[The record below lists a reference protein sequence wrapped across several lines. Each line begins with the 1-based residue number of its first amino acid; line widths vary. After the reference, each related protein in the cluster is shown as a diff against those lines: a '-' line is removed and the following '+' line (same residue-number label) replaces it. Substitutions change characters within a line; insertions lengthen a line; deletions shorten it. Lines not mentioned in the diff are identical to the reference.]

1 MVIRVG
7 KISDPKM
14 LNMLN
19 VSTICDN
26 VLMRQQ
32 CAVDVKKSLGE
43 NNLQIVAKQ

>member
-1 MVIRVG
+1 MIIRVG

-14 LNMLN
+14 LNLLN

-26 VLMRQQ
+26 VSVGQQ
-32 CAVDVKKSLGE
+32 CAVDVKESLGE